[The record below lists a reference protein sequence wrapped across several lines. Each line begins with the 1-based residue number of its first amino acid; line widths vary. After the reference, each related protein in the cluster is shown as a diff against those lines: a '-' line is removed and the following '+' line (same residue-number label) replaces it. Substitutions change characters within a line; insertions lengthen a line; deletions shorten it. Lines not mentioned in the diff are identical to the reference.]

1 MSTTAPILT
10 AGFWRTRR
18 AAAVAGI
25 AFGVLL
31 LTALTMLRF
40 ASPKTGSRR
49 SVTTSIAAG

>member
-31 LTALTMLRF
+31 LTAMTMLRL
-40 ASPKTGSRR
+40 ALADDGL
-49 SVTTSIAAG
+49 